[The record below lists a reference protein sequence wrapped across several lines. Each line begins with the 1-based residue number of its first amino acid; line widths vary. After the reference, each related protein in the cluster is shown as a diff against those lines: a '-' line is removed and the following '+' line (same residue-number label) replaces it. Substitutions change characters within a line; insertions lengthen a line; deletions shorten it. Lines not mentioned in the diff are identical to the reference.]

1 MKPHPALARHHQDKR
16 AAVRAALARPVLRLD
31 PKTLKLVVA
40 AHDALTRQDAAL
52 FQEHGNVFDR
62 IPGAADNRVL
72 TVAGR
77 RLDQLESQREPL
89 TARAQK
95 LRAHPQVRAA
105 LYERYK
111 KEERGQ

>member
-1 MKPHPALARHHQDKR
+1 MSNPAAIRHEREKR
-16 AAVRAALARPVLRLD
+16 TAVRAALARPVLRLD

-52 FQEHGNVFDR
+52 FQEHGKVFDR
-62 IPGAADNRVL
+62 IPADADNHVL

-77 RLDQLESQREPL
+77 RLDQLEKQAEPL
-89 TARAQK
+89 DTRAQK

-105 LYERYK
+105 ILAREK
-111 KEERGQ
+111 AEERGQ